1 MEVIRVLMVIS
12 GCIIVYLYFI
22 WKYERKEKERYKA
35 KYDEYLVKYWKMQD
49 QITTLNH
56 YLLRLK
62 EMQNLG
68 GNAYNKDL
76 MDAVKKGMI
85 ASHPDKGGNADDFT
99 RFRKVYENLKGAKH

>member
-1 MEVIRVLMVIS
+1 MEIIRVLMFIS

-35 KYDEYLVKYWKMQD
+35 KYDEYLIKYWKMQD

-56 YLLRLK
+56 YLIRLK

-76 MDAVKKGMI
+76 MDAVKKGMV

>member
-1 MEVIRVLMVIS
+1 MEVTRILIFIL
-12 GCIIVYLYFI
+12 GCIIGCLYVI
-22 WKYERKEKERYKA
+22 WKNERKEKERYKA

-49 QITTLNH
+49 QITSLNH
-56 YLLRLK
+56 YLVRLK